1 MRTYTELCKLK
12 TFKERFE
19 YLRLDGNIGDET
31 FGFERYL
38 NQQFYRSAEWKK
50 IRNEIIIRDYSERN
64 GISLRGK
71 YSFPIISH
79 AIPGHFPFIIENE
92 ENRKCLERALN
103 AAVLLSGFIERLG
116 KKELG
121 FGQKDVMPLLEYTS
135 EDGYTFSEIGYPE
148 AKEPNYSYPSTRKIR
163 KKLPHHGVYECD
175 IVYTP
180 TPVPDDMEDISSPVS
195 YAVTFMAADI
205 ADNGDYFYTDLF
217 SGYELNSD
225 DMLECVV
232 NDFRENGFLPE
243 EMRVIDKRTYYFLLD
258 FCRKN
263 DIKLTEVTEF
273 EVFEEVRSFF
283 INELIEQT
291 DEELGDEKSAEEM
304 YNEICDTIREHSEEQ
319 LALMPKEMFEQFM
332 EADILPDDL
341 QAKLRRSRIKF

>member
-1 MRTYTELCKLK
+1 MVFPEGFGLH
-12 TFKERFE
+12 E
-19 YLRLDGNIGDET
+19 YLKQHILGKCTPKEYIEYICLQS
-31 FGFERYL
+31 YL
-38 NQQFYRSAEWKK
+38 SCELQSKDVIDTASEM
-50 IRNEIIIRDYSERN
+50 IIRDYAERN

-71 YSFPIISH
+71 YSFPIIAH

-205 ADNGDYFYTDLF
+205 ADDGDYFYTDLF

-232 NDFRENGFLPE
+232 NDFKENGFLPE

-291 DEELGDEKSAEEM
+291 EEFGDEKSAEEM
-304 YNEICDTIREHSEEQ
+304 YNEIYDTIRELSEEQ